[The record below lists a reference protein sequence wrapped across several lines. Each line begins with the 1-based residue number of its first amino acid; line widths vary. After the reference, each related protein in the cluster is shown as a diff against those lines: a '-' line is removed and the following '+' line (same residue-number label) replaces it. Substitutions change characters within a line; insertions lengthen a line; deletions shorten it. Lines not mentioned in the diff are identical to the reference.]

1 MNNYKQ
7 YTICLVNLGNEI
19 IKGIQNGLRPA
30 IILSNN
36 IFNRLSSCVVIA
48 PISSKINKQYK
59 NPSHVAIGVSEGL
72 KTNSIILLEQIR
84 IINKDSITKYIGNVG
99 NDNIL
104 KQIKKGM
111 SIFFNQMPHIDGVS
125 DKIFTLQKDQ
135 EIKKQII
142 DILKNIRA
150 VERVIS
156 SSNNNNLI
164 SLLLGQR
171 EALLGDLEALCDR
184 NNINYQD
191 YYIRLKM
198 DDMAV

>member
-7 YTICLVNLGNEI
+7 YDICLVNLGNEI

-59 NPSHVAIGVSEGL
+59 NPSHVAIGVNEGL

-84 IINKDSITKYIGNVG
+84 IINKDSITKYIGNIT
-99 NDNIL
+99 NDDIL

-156 SSNNNNLI
+156 TSNNNNLI

-171 EALLGDLEALCDR
+171 EALLGDLEALCNR

>member
-59 NPSHVAIGVSEGL
+59 NPSHVAIGVNEGL

-84 IINKDSITKYIGNVG
+84 IINKDSITKYIGNVI

-171 EALLGDLEALCDR
+171 EALLGDLEALCDK

-191 YYIRLKM
+191 YYVRLKM